1 MAQDGGRGAAPL
13 DYQREQ
19 GILGALLLFG
29 RPGLDVARA
38 AGWSPELARRPQIA
52 AIGAWLVEGIEAGR
66 VVDLATAVGCYQ
78 AEPPAHRDAPPFG
91 EAIQI
96 LFAAPNVGP
105 VSVEDIPAH
114 VRLMIVARQTDRLGE
129 LRAALDA
136 ALRAGDIEAAGRVGA
151 QIAALTAAP
160 KAPRSKPVPADDTDD
175 RRPDPAT
182 IAALKKIPSRA
193 RDDRRVQARVVLEND
208 PRWARL
214 QYNEM
219 RQQIELNGRL
229 YTDADDGRTT
239 DWLSWVYGIQ
249 IGRDVAAGV
258 VDLVARK
265 RSYDPLCGYL
275 TGLRWDGEARL
286 DTWLAR
292 GFGVA
297 DSGLRR
303 RMGACWMIGA
313 VARALSPGCQ
323 MDSMLVFVG
332 RQGAGKTRG
341 IEVLAGRDFFSET
354 ELRIGEIRG
363 LQQLGDAWIH
373 ELGEMTPLLANRVDR
388 NVFKNFLTTRTDKYQ
403 RLHAKRSG
411 EYPRR
416 CVFVGTA
423 NERELLND
431 PTGARRF
438 WPVVATT
445 VDLAWLREH
454 RDQLWAEAFV
464 RYQNGEQWWLSAAEE
479 AELAIEQRP
488 FRKTDPWEEPLA
500 AWLALPERRQEAA
513 TSITA
518 ARLLDNVIGRPLG
531 MQTQADK
538 TRLGGCMA
546 AIGWIHKA
554 AWCRIAKKTVNC
566 YVPDPDQIEDDSWK
580 EEVWP

>member
-1 MAQDGGRGAAPL
+1 
-13 DYQREQ
+13 
-19 GILGALLLFG
+19 
-29 RPGLDVARA
+29 
-38 AGWSPELARRPQIA
+38 
-52 AIGAWLVEGIEAGR
+52 
-66 VVDLATAVGCYQ
+66 
-78 AEPPAHRDAPPFG
+78 
-91 EAIQI
+91 
-96 LFAAPNVGP
+96 
-105 VSVEDIPAH
+105 
-114 VRLMIVARQTDRLGE
+114 
-129 LRAALDA
+129 
-136 ALRAGDIEAAGRVGA
+136 
-151 QIAALTAAP
+151 
-160 KAPRSKPVPADDTDD
+160 
-175 RRPDPAT
+175 
-182 IAALKKIPSRA
+182 
-193 RDDRRVQARVVLEND
+193 
-208 PRWARL
+208 
-214 QYNEM
+214 
-219 RQQIELNGRL
+219 
-229 YTDADDGRTT
+229 
-239 DWLSWVYGIQ
+239 
-249 IGRDVAAGV
+249 
-258 VDLVARK
+258 
-265 RSYDPLCGYL
+265 
-275 TGLRWDGEARL
+275 
-286 DTWLAR
+286 
-292 GFGVA
+292 
-297 DSGLRR
+297 
-303 RMGACWMIGA
+303 MIGA
-313 VARALSPGCQ
+313 VARALQPGCQ
-323 MDSMLVFVG
+323 MDTMLVFVG

-341 IEVLAGRDFFSET
+341 VEALTGREFFSET

-388 NVFKNFLTTRTDKYQ
+388 NVFKNFLTTRVDKYQ

-488 FRKTDPWEEPLA
+488 FRKTDPWEEPLS
-500 AWLALPERRQEAA
+500 AWLALPERRQEAE

-554 AWCRIAKKTVNC
+554 AWCRVAKKTVNC